1 MRRNLEVNLEEWVVP
16 YNSDY
21 FLGKPLFIND
31 LNGMSEKPR
40 RVVLTIAG
48 FDPSSGAGVTADLKT
63 VAAHGLYGV
72 SGITALTVQTTLGV
86 SRSEAVRPKL
96 LRETLDALVVDMPPA
111 AVKIGMLGSEAIAA
125 EIADFL
131 RVNALKNVVLD
142 PVLRSSSGTELLD
155 VAGLR
160 ILRGQLLGMVDVVT
174 PNVDEASVLTGLPVA
189 DEAGMELACRELLK
203 LGARSTV
210 VKGGHL
216 PQPVD
221 LLATRSSNG
230 TFVFHRFQNEKV
242 ETNSTHGTGCA
253 YSTAIACHLAIGR
266 SLEGA
271 DGAVMHA
278 RDYVASALK
287 EAYPVGKGTGP
298 INHFHSARQKI

>member
-1 MRRNLEVNLEEWVVP
+1 M
-16 YNSDY
+16 
-21 FLGKPLFIND
+21 FLDKALFIND
-31 LNGMSEKPR
+31 LRSMSKEPIK
-40 RVVLTIAG
+40 VVLIIAG

-72 SGITALTVQTTLGV
+72 SCITALTVQTTLSV
-86 SRSEAVRPKL
+86 SRSEAVRPRL
-96 LRETLDALVVDMPPA
+96 LRETLDALIVDMPPG
-111 AVKIGMLGSEAIAA
+111 AVKIGMLGSQAIAA
-125 EIADFL
+125 EVADFL
-131 RVNALKNVVLD
+131 EVNALKNVVLD
-142 PVLRSSSGTELLD
+142 PVLRSSSGAELLD
-155 VAGLR
+155 MAGLR
-160 ILRGQLLGMVDVVT
+160 ILRERLLGIVDVVT
-174 PNVDEASVLTGLPVA
+174 PNLDEVSVLTSLPVA
-189 DEAGMELACRELLK
+189 DEAGMELACKELLK
-203 LGARSTV
+203 LGARNIV

-221 LLATRSSNG
+221 LLAIGSSNG
-230 TFVFHRFQNEKV
+230 KLAFHRFQNEKI

-253 YSTAIACHLAIGR
+253 YSTAIACHLAMGR
-266 SLEGA
+266 SLEGE

>member
-1 MRRNLEVNLEEWVVP
+1 
-16 YNSDY
+16 
-21 FLGKPLFIND
+21 
-31 LNGMSEKPR
+31 MSKEPVK
-40 RVVLTIAG
+40 VVLIIAG

-72 SGITALTVQTTLGV
+72 SCITALTVQTTLGV
-86 SRSEAVRPKL
+86 SHSEAVRPRL
-96 LRETLDALVVDMPPA
+96 LRETLDALIVDMPPA
-111 AVKIGMLGSEAIAA
+111 AVKIGMLGSEEIAA
-125 EIADFL
+125 EVVDFL

-142 PVLRSSSGTELLD
+142 PVLRSSSGAELLD

-160 ILRGQLLGMVDVVT
+160 ILREQLLGIADVVT
-174 PNVDEASVLTGLPVA
+174 PNLDEASVLTGLRVT
-189 DEAGMELACRELLK
+189 DEEGMELACRELLK

-216 PQPVD
+216 SQPVD
-221 LLATRSSNG
+221 LLATGSSNG
-230 TFVFHRFQNEKV
+230 AFVFHRFQNQKI

-266 SLEGA
+266 PLEGE

-287 EAYPVGKGTGP
+287 EAYPVGEGTGP
-298 INHFHSARQKI
+298 INHFHSARQKV